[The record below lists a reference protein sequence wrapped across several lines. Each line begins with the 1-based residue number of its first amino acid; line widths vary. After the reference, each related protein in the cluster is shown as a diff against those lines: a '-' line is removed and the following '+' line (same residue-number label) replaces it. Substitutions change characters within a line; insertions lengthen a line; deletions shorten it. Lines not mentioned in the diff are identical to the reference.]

1 MTSMSWEL
9 LIVKAVNPWKVSAL
23 FPIGID
29 QAERFSQRK
38 ENGTMTK
45 TLDIITEII
54 RNTKHPFRKADDRP
68 VKAQKRRYERRKIR
82 EFIRLGDWAQE
93 NPA

>member
-1 MTSMSWEL
+1 
-9 LIVKAVNPWKVSAL
+9 
-23 FPIGID
+23 
-29 QAERFSQRK
+29 
-38 ENGTMTK
+38 MTK